1 MDGLTHAKQL
11 LNSLCIVYIAN
22 IFMPNV
28 FSNFNGNDVQ
38 LICSP
43 ELQAH

>member
-11 LNSLCIVYIAN
+11 LLLCIVYIAN

-38 LICSP
+38 LIRSP